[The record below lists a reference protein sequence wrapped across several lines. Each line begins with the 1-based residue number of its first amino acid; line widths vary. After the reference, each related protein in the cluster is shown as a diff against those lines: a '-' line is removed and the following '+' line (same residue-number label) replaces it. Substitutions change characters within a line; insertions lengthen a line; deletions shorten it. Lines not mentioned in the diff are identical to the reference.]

1 MGVSKLPRFAYR
13 VPVTPGSKMVDH
25 LGVIKERSDGRWNW
39 WRMESNYHQTWLG
52 PKQGVAD
59 NRSDAEMRVLEGWE
73 TEDLLEKTRDFQE
86 EKQLT
91 PEQAQ
96 SVEEAIDREPVTPEQ
111 GCSLSQIL
119 AGGGPWP
126 TYILKWGE
134 DMPKPVLKAL
144 KEDGE
149 AALLLDANGEVYS
162 MVVYNDMV
170 GMREMSV
177 ATMREL
183 NQRSRYV

>member
-1 MGVSKLPRFAYR
+1 
-13 VPVTPGSKMVDH
+13 MVEH
-25 LGVIKERSDGRWNW
+25 LGVIKERSDGRWDW
-39 WRMESNYHQTWLG
+39 WRKESVFHSTWVG
-52 PKQGVAD
+52 PDQGVAD
-59 NRSDAEMRVLEGWE
+59 SQGAAEMRVLEGWE
-73 TEDLLEKTRDFQE
+73 VENELQAIRDFQE
-86 EKQLT
+86 ERTMT
-91 PEQAQ
+91 PEEGA
-96 SVEEAIDREPVTPEQ
+96 
-111 GCSLSQIL
+111 SLSQVL

-134 DMPKPVLKAL
+134 DMPKHILKAL

-149 AALLLDANGEVYS
+149 AALILNPEGEVYS

-183 NQRSRYV
+183 NQRNRYV

>member
-1 MGVSKLPRFAYR
+1 
-13 VPVTPGSKMVDH
+13 MVEH
-25 LGVIKERSDGRWNW
+25 LGAIKERSDGRWNW
-39 WRMESNYHQTWLG
+39 WRMKSDYHRTWIG
-52 PKQGVAD
+52 PNQGVAD
-59 NRSDAEMRVLEGWE
+59 YKVFAMDEVLLGWE
-73 TEDLLEKTRDFQE
+73 TEDLLVETRDFQE
-86 EKQLT
+86 ERTMT

-96 SVEEAIDREPVTPEQ
+96 SLQEALVREPVTPEQ
-111 GCSLSQIL
+111 GCTLSQIL

-134 DMPKPVLKAL
+134 DMPKHILKAL

-149 AALLLDANGEVYS
+149 AALLLDADGEVFS
-162 MVVYNDMV
+162 MVVYNDIV